1 MRRPLTPGARA
12 GLAAAGAAVCVGAW
26 LVHEGTRTQ
35 APPGPSA
42 ADAWQGASAR
52 PSSPAPAAASAAPTD
67 AAPLGWSRPTRIRIP
82 VIGVDAPVA
91 EVGLGADG
99 GPEPPSPTDRN
110 LAGWYGGSVTPGSTG
125 TSVVVGHVD
134 TTAGRAVFY
143 DLGALHR
150 GNAIDLV
157 RADGSTAVFTIDAV
171 EVYGKAD
178 FPAARVYRSDG
189 RPELRLITCGG
200 GYTKA
205 TGYRG
210 NVVVYAHLVRS
221 GR

>member
-1 MRRPLTPGARA
+1 MCLGS
-12 GLAAAGAAVCVGAW
+12 W
-26 LVHEGTRTQ
+26 LVQEGTRTQ

-42 ADAWQGASAR
+42 ADSWQGAPT
-52 PSSPAPAAASAAPTD
+52 PSFAPSTAAAPAAPPD
-67 AAPLGWSRPTRIRIP
+67 PAPLGWSRPTRIRIP

-91 EVGLGADG
+91 EVGLGASG

-150 GNAIDLV
+150 GNLIDLA
-157 RADGSTAVFTIDAV
+157 RADGSLAVFAVDAV

-178 FPAARVYRSDG
+178 FPSSRVYGASG
-189 RPELRLITCGG
+189 RPELRVVTCGG

-205 TGYRG
+205 TGYQG

-221 GR
+221 AGGPAG